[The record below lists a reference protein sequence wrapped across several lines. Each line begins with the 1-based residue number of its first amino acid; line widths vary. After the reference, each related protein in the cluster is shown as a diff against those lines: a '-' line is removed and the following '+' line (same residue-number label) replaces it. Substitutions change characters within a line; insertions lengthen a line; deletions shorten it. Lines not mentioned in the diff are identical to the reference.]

1 MRHFTEYMQSKR
13 LIYTGERVG
22 TEGAMLVH
30 LGEVAAMASA
40 AETILRTAARQLDDP
55 SGGSADPASALA
67 VGRDSTFAVKLCT
80 DVVDETMRRSGG
92 SALFEGHQANK
103 SWRDVRGLAAHQ
115 GFNTDTAFGNW
126 GRLVMGMPPAA
137 GPFG

>member
-1 MRHFTEYMQSKR
+1 MQSKR

-30 LGEVAAMASA
+30 LGEVAAMTSA
-40 AETILRTAARQLDDP
+40 AEAVLRAAARQIDDP
-55 SGGSADPASALA
+55 AAGPPDPAAALA
-67 VGRDSTFAVKLCT
+67 VGRDCTFAVKLCA
-80 DVVDETMRRSGG
+80 DAVDETMRRSGG

-103 SWRDVRGLAAHQ
+103 FWRDVRGLSAHQ
-115 GFNTDTAFGNW
+115 GFNTDTAYGNW
-126 GRLVMGMPPAA
+126 GRLVMGLPPMA